1 MTAVATDP
9 LAGALPFGV
18 TRALPVAPPPARSW
32 PGPLSYCP
40 TQQVTVTQ
48 DGTPFV
54 DAPSMGSSVQTV
66 TQTREDSQ
74 IFDDNGGTD
83 TD

>member
-1 MTAVATDP
+1 MTVMQET
-9 LAGALPFGV
+9 LTEALPFGV
-18 TRALPVAPPPARSW
+18 TRALPVAPAPARSW
-32 PGPLSYCP
+32 PGRLSYCP
-40 TQQVTVTQ
+40 TQQVTVTA
-48 DGTPFV
+48 DGVPFV